1 MERTIHAGQE
11 ELSAPRVDPCLKRL
25 NMSPVTRWELTER
38 ARKLAPVLAERA
50 RECEELRRLPDQTIA
65 DFKREGLLRAFV
77 SPAHGGYGLELQT
90 VIETSREIG
99 RACGNSAWCL
109 AICTLHHHV
118 VSGFSEAAVK
128 KVYENGPDA
137 VVCGVFRP
145 GGTAVKTEGGYRLSG
160 AWDFASTCD
169 HADFAVL
176 AAFIIEEPG
185 AEPAG
190 MGSFLV
196 RRQDFEIEDNWH
208 VSGLV
213 GTGSKRILVDEIE
226 VHPDFV
232 MKTIL
237 DFAVTGDRD
246 TTARGNLATDVPGA
260 SIATLGLVGVGLGI
274 ALGALDHFKQRLSGK
289 LREATG
295 KNSEQQVG
303 AQLRYAKS
311 CADVDAAELIVMRD
325 LSEMMADAGAGRR
338 ASLEQRGRYRRDAA
352 WCIQT
357 CSEAIARLSPAAGGH
372 AIFLDDPMQRSLRD
386 VQVLASHVVADWD
399 AAGESYARAMLGL
412 PTVDPLV

>member
-1 MERTIHAGQE
+1 
-11 ELSAPRVDPCLKRL
+11 
-25 NMSPVTRWELTER
+25 
-38 ARKLAPVLAERA
+38 
-50 RECEELRRLPDQTIA
+50 
-65 DFKREGLLRAFV
+65 
-77 SPAHGGYGLELQT
+77 
-90 VIETSREIG
+90 
-99 RACGNSAWCL
+99 
-109 AICTLHHHV
+109 
-118 VSGFSEAAVK
+118 
-128 KVYENGPDA
+128 
-137 VVCGVFRP
+137 
-145 GGTAVKTEGGYRLSG
+145 
-160 AWDFASTCD
+160 
-169 HADFAVL
+169 
-176 AAFIIEEPG
+176 
-185 AEPAG
+185 
-190 MGSFLV
+190 
-196 RRQDFEIEDNWH
+196 
-208 VSGLV
+208 
-213 GTGSKRILVDEIE
+213 
-226 VHPDFV
+226 

-246 TTARGNLATDVPGA
+246 TTARGNLANDVPGA